1 MNSTIVSSKWLSD
14 NFDNP
19 DLIVLDASQPSGK
32 SKSNMLQIIGAR
44 PFDIKGTF
52 SDKSSSFPNT
62 FPSKEQFEEG
72 CQELGINS
80 SSKIVVYDSLGIY
93 TSPRAWLMFKAMGH
107 ENIAVLDGGFP
118 EWIANGFETTETIVE
133 KKYSTGNFKATF
145 QPEMIRSID
154 FVKENLSKKE
164 SLVIDARSADRF
176 NSLVPE
182 PRADL
187 RSGNIP
193 NSINIPFQNTIEN
206 GKFKS
211 VKKLRRLFKENN
223 SENKSL
229 VFSCGSG
236 ITACIV
242 LLATELVFEGNKAIY
257 DGSWTEWA
265 QLEN

>member
-14 NFDNP
+14 NFDSPN
-19 DLIVLDASQPSGK
+19 LVVLDASQPRGK
-32 SKSNMLQIIGAR
+32 SESISQQIIGAR
-44 PFDIKGTF
+44 PFDIKGVF
-52 SDKSSSFPNT
+52 CDKSSFLPNT

-93 TSPRAWLMFKAMGH
+93 TSPRVWFMFKAMGH

-118 EWIANGFETTETIVE
+118 EWIAMGFETEAIVE
-133 KKYSTGNFKATF
+133 KKYSIGNFKATY
-145 QPEMIRSID
+145 QPEMIRSIR
-154 FVKENLSKKE
+154 FVRENLAKKE
-164 SLVIDARSADRF
+164 SLVIDASSVDRF

-187 RSGNIP
+187 RRGNIP
-193 NSINIPFQNTIEN
+193 NSINIPFQNTLEN

-211 VKKLRRLFKENN
+211 VEKLTRLFKENK

-242 LLATELVFEGNKAIY
+242 LLAAELVFEGNKAIY

>member
-14 NFDNP
+14 NLYSPN
-19 DLIVLDASQPSGK
+19 LVVLDASQPRGK
-32 SKSNMLQIIGAR
+32 SESISQQIIGAR
-44 PFDIKGTF
+44 PFDIKGAF
-52 SDKSSSFPNT
+52 SDKSNSLPNT

-93 TSPRAWLMFKAMGH
+93 TSPRVWFMFKAMGH

-118 EWIANGFETTETIVE
+118 EWIAMGFETETIVE
-133 KKYSTGNFKATF
+133 KTYSNGNFKATF

-154 FVKENLSKKE
+154 FVRENLAKKE
-164 SLVIDARSADRF
+164 SLVIDASSVDRF

-187 RSGNIP
+187 RRGNIP
-193 NSINIPFQNTIEN
+193 NSINIPFQNTLEN

-211 VKKLRRLFKENN
+211 VEKLTRLFKENK

-242 LLATELVFEGNKAIY
+242 LLAAELVFEGNKAIY

-265 QLEN
+265 QLEV

>member
-1 MNSTIVSSKWLSD
+1 MKSAIVSSKWLSD

-19 DLIVLDASQPSGK
+19 DLVVLDASQSNDK
-32 SKSNMLQIIGAR
+32 SKSNRVQITGAR
-44 PFDIKGTF
+44 PFDIKDTF

-62 FPSKEQFEEG
+62 FPSKKQFEES
-72 CQELGINS
+72 CQELGISS
-80 SSKIVVYDSLGIY
+80 SSKIIVFDSLGVY
-93 TSPRAWLMFKAMGH
+93 SSPRVWWMFKAMGH
-107 ENIAVLDGGFP
+107 IDIAVLDGGLP
-118 EWIANGFETTETIVE
+118 EWFAKGFETEPILE
-133 KKYSTGNFKATF
+133 RKYSPGNFKATF
-145 QPEMIRSID
+145 QSEMIRSID
-154 FVKENLSKKE
+154 FVKENLDTNE
-164 SLVIDARSADRF
+164 SLIIDARSADRF

-193 NSINIPFQNTIEN
+193 NSINIPFQNTLEN

-211 VKKLRRLFKENN
+211 VEKLTRLFKENK

-242 LLATELVFEGNKAIY
+242 LLAAELVFEGNKAIY

>member
-14 NFDNP
+14 NLDSPN
-19 DLIVLDASQPSGK
+19 LVVLDASQPRGK
-32 SKSNMLQIIGAR
+32 SESISQQIIGAR
-44 PFDIKGTF
+44 PFDIKEAF
-52 SDKSSSFPNT
+52 SDKSSSLPNT

-93 TSPRAWLMFKAMGH
+93 TSPRVWLMFKAMGH

-118 EWIANGFETTETIVE
+118 EWIAKGFETETIVE
-133 KKYSTGNFKATF
+133 KKYLTGNFKATF
-145 QPEMIRSID
+145 QPEIIRSID
-154 FVKENLSKKE
+154 FVRENLAKRE

-193 NSINIPFQNTIEN
+193 NSINIPFQNTLEN

-211 VKKLRRLFKENN
+211 VEKLTNLFKENK

-242 LLATELVFEGNKAIY
+242 LLAAELVFEGNKAIY

>member
-14 NFDNP
+14 NFDYPN
-19 DLIVLDASQPSGK
+19 LVVLDASQPNDNSE
-32 SKSNMLQIIGAR
+32 SNRLQIIGAR
-44 PFDIKGTF
+44 PFDIKDAF
-52 SDKSSSFPNT
+52 SDKLNSLPNT
-62 FPSKEQFEEG
+62 FPSKEQFEKG

-93 TSPRAWLMFKAMGH
+93 TSPRVWFMFKAMGH
-107 ENIAVLDGGFP
+107 KDIAVLDGGFP
-118 EWIANGFETTETIVE
+118 EWIANGFETETIVE

-145 QPEMIRSID
+145 KSEMIRSIA

-176 NSLVPE
+176 NGLVPE

-187 RSGNIP
+187 RRGKIP
-193 NSINIPFQNTIEN
+193 NSINIPFQNTLEN

-211 VKKLRRLFKENN
+211 VEKLTCLFKENN
-223 SENKSL
+223 IENKSL

-242 LLATELVFEGNKAIY
+242 LLATELIFEGNKSIY

-265 QLEN
+265 QLEV

>member
-1 MNSTIVSSKWLSD
+1 MNSTIVSSKWLRD
-14 NFDNP
+14 NLYSSN
-19 DLIVLDASQPSGK
+19 LVVLDASQPRGK
-32 SKSNMLQIIGAR
+32 SESISQQIIGAR
-44 PFDIKGTF
+44 PFDIKGVF
-52 SDKSSSFPNT
+52 SDKSSSLPNT

-93 TSPRAWLMFKAMGH
+93 TSPRAWFMFKAMGH

-118 EWIANGFETTETIVE
+118 EWIAMGFETETIVE
-133 KKYSTGNFKATF
+133 KKYSIGNFKATL
-145 QPEMIRSID
+145 QSEMIRSID
-154 FVKENLSKKE
+154 FVRENLAKKE

-187 RSGNIP
+187 RRGNIP
-193 NSINIPFQNTIEN
+193 NSINIPFQDMLEN

-211 VKKLRRLFKENN
+211 VENLARLFKENN
-223 SENKSL
+223 IENKSL

-242 LLATELVFEGNKAIY
+242 LLATELVFEGDKSIY
-257 DGSWTEWA
+257 DGSWTQWA

>member
-14 NFDNP
+14 NFDSPN
-19 DLIVLDASQPSGK
+19 LVVLDASQPSTK
-32 SKSNMLQIIGAR
+32 SESISQQIIGAR
-44 PFDIKGTF
+44 PFDIKGVF
-52 SDKSSSFPNT
+52 CDKSSFLPNT

-93 TSPRAWLMFKAMGH
+93 TSPRVWFMFKAMGH

-118 EWIANGFETTETIVE
+118 EWIAMGFETEAIVE
-133 KKYSTGNFKATF
+133 KKYSIGNFKATY
-145 QPEMIRSID
+145 QPEMIRSIR
-154 FVKENLSKKE
+154 FVRENLAKKE

-187 RSGNIP
+187 RMGNIP
-193 NSINIPFQNTIEN
+193 NSINIPFHNTLEN

-211 VKKLRRLFKENN
+211 VEKLKRLFKEIKN
-223 SENKSL
+223 ENKSM

-242 LLATELVFEGNKAIY
+242 FLAAELVFEGNRAIY

>member
-19 DLIVLDASQPSGK
+19 DLVLLDASQPNDK
-32 SKSNMLQIIGAR
+32 SKSNMLKIKGAR
-44 PFDIKGTF
+44 PFDIKSSF
-52 SDKSSSFPNT
+52 SDNSSSFPNT
-62 FPSKEQFEEG
+62 FPSKKQFEDN
-72 CQELGINS
+72 CQELGISS

-93 TSPRAWLMFKAMGH
+93 TSPRVWWMFKAMGH
-107 ENIAVLDGGFP
+107 NDIAVLDGGLP
-118 EWIANGFETTETIVE
+118 EWIAEGFETETIVE
-133 KKYSTGNFKATF
+133 RKYLKGNFKATI
-145 QPEMIRSID
+145 QSEMIRSID
-154 FVKENLSKKE
+154 FVKD
-164 SLVIDARSADRF
+164 SLNSNDSLIIDARSADRF

-187 RSGNIP
+187 RRGNIP
-193 NSINIPFQNTIEN
+193 ESINIPFQNTLES

-211 VKKLRRLFKENN
+211 VEKLTLIFKENN
-223 SENKSL
+223 CDNKSL

-242 LLATELVFEGNKAIY
+242 LLAAELVFLGNKSIY

-265 QLEN
+265 QLEV

>member
-14 NFDNP
+14 NFYNP
-19 DLIVLDASQPSGK
+19 DLVVLNASQPNGK
-32 SKSNMLQIIGAR
+32 SKSNKLQIIGAR
-44 PFDIKGTF
+44 PFDITRVF

-62 FPSKEQFEEG
+62 FPSKKQFEES

-93 TSPRAWLMFKAMGH
+93 SSPRVWWMFKAMGH
-107 ENIAVLDGGFP
+107 KGIAVLDGGFP
-118 EWIANGFETTETIVE
+118 EWIAKGFETETIVE
-133 KKYSTGNFKATF
+133 SKYSKGTFKAIF
-145 QPEMIRSID
+145 QTEMIRSID

-182 PRADL
+182 PRVDL

-193 NSINIPFQNTIEN
+193 NSINIPFKDTLES

-211 VKKLRRLFKENN
+211 VEKLTRLFKENN
-223 SENKSL
+223 CTNKSL

-242 LLATELVFEGNKAIY
+242 LLATELVFEGNKSIY

>member
-14 NFDNP
+14 NFGNT
-19 DLIVLDASQPSGK
+19 DLVVLDASQPKGK
-32 SKSNMLQIIGAR
+32 VQSNMLQILGAR
-44 PFDIKGTF
+44 PFDIKGAF
-52 SDKSSSFPNT
+52 SDRSSFFPNT
-62 FPSKEQFEEG
+62 FPSKKQFEES
-72 CQELGINS
+72 CQGLGINS

-93 TSPRAWLMFKAMGH
+93 TSPRVWWMFKAMGH
-107 ENIAVLDGGFP
+107 EDIAVLDGGLP
-118 EWIANGFETTETIVE
+118 EWIAEGFETETIVE
-133 KKYSTGNFKATF
+133 RRYPTGNFIAFLKA
-145 QPEMIRSID
+145 EMIRNIH
-154 FVKENLSKKE
+154 FVKENLNNNN
-164 SLVIDARSADRF
+164 SLVIDARSANRF
-176 NSLVPE
+176 ISLVPE

-193 NSINIPFQNTIEN
+193 NSINIPFQDTLEN

-211 VKKLRRLFKENN
+211 SEKLLRLFKEKDL
-223 SENKSL
+223 ENKSL

-242 LLATELVFEGNKAIY
+242 LLAAELVLRANKSIY

>member
-1 MNSTIVSSKWLSD
+1 MNSTIVSSKWLRD

-19 DLIVLDASQPSGK
+19 DLVVLDASQPKGE
-32 SKSNMLQIIGAR
+32 SKSNMQKIKGAR
-44 PFDIKGTF
+44 PFDIKSAF

-62 FPSKEQFEEG
+62 FPSKKQFEEN
-72 CQELGINS
+72 CQELGISS

-93 TSPRAWLMFKAMGH
+93 TSPRVWWMFKAMGH
-107 ENIAVLDGGFP
+107 SDIVVLDGGFP
-118 EWIANGFETTETIVE
+118 EWIIKGFATETIVE
-133 KKYSTGNFKATF
+133 SKYSKGNFKAIF
-145 QPEMIRSID
+145 HSEMIRSID
-154 FVKENLSKKE
+154 FVKDNLSSND
-164 SLVIDARSADRF
+164 SLIIDARSADRF

-187 RSGNIP
+187 RRGNIP
-193 NSINIPFQNTIEN
+193 KSINIAFEDTLES

-211 VKKLRRLFKENN
+211 VEKLTRLFQENN
-223 SENKSL
+223 CANKSL

-242 LLATELVFEGNKAIY
+242 LLATELVFEGNKSIY